1 MYLQECD
8 VGEQSI
14 IHAVRSRKEAL
25 NVTVEEKCPLNKTPF
40 CSSDCNETGICFITA
55 FLSILNSYIYS
66 LSK

>member
-1 MYLQECD
+1 MYLQDCD

-40 CSSDCNETGICFITA
+40 CSSDCNETGIC
-55 FLSILNSYIYS
+55 SS
-66 LSK
+66 